1 VNGGNMKLS
10 KFCDEN
16 LITFELKATTK
27 DAIIEELV
35 ELTATSPLV
44 KDQDELLRDIIHREN
59 MVTTG
64 IGYGVAFPHAKT
76 KATKGIVISF
86 GRSQKGI
93 DFDAMDK
100 KPVHVFFL
108 IAAPEDAI
116 GAHLNVMARLSYI
129 MKSEENRQKLMTVN
143 SPGELLS
150 ILDSVE

>member
-1 VNGGNMKLS
+1 MKLS

-16 LITFELKATTK
+16 LISFDLKSTDK
-27 DAIIEELV
+27 NSVIEELV
-35 ELTATSPLV
+35 DLASSSALV
-44 KDQDELLRDIIHREN
+44 KNRDDLLNDILHREK

-76 KATKGIVISF
+76 KATKGIVIAY
-86 GRSQKGI
+86 GRSNEGI

-108 IAAPEDAI
+108 ISAPEDAI

-129 MKSEENRQKLMTVN
+129 MKSEENREKLMTVN
-143 SPGELLS
+143 SPGDLLA

>member
-1 VNGGNMKLS
+1 MKLS
-10 KFCDEN
+10 KFCDEK
-16 LITFELKATTK
+16 LIMFDLKANDK
-27 DAIIEELV
+27 NGVIEELV
-35 ELTATSPLV
+35 NLASNSPLV
-44 KDQDELLRDIIHREN
+44 KDRDELLQDIIHREN

-76 KATKGIVISF
+76 KATKGIVIAF
-86 GRSQKGI
+86 GRSNDGI
-93 DFDAMDK
+93 DFDAMDR
-100 KPVHVFFL
+100 KPVYVFFL

-129 MKSEENRQKLMTVN
+129 MKSIENRKRLMKVT

>member
-1 VNGGNMKLS
+1 MKLS
-10 KFCDEN
+10 KFCDEK
-16 LITFELKATTK
+16 LITFELKADSK
-27 DAIIEELV
+27 DTVIQELV
-35 ELTATSPLV
+35 DLAAGSSLV
-44 KDQDELLRDIIHREN
+44 KDRDELLTDIVHREN

-76 KATKGIVISF
+76 KATKGIVIAF
-86 GRSQKGI
+86 GRSENGI

-129 MKSEENRQKLMTVN
+129 MKSEENRQKLMTVT

-150 ILDSVE
+150 IIDSVE

>member
-1 VNGGNMKLS
+1 MKLS

-16 LITFELKATTK
+16 LITFDLKATTK
-27 DAIIEELV
+27 EQVIEELV
-35 ELTATSPLV
+35 ELAAKSPLV
-44 KDQDELLRDIIHREN
+44 KDGDELLRDIIHREN

-76 KATKGIVISF
+76 KATKGIVIAF
-86 GRSQKGI
+86 GRSEKGI
-93 DFDAMDK
+93 DFEAMDK
-100 KPVHVFFL
+100 KPVYVFFL

-129 MKSEENRQKLMTVN
+129 MKSPENRQHLLTVS

>member
-1 VNGGNMKLS
+1 MKLS

-16 LITFELKATTK
+16 LITFELKSTTK
-27 DAIIEELV
+27 DEVIKELV
-35 ELTATSPLV
+35 GLASGSQLV
-44 KDQDELLRDIIHREN
+44 KDRDELLRDIIHREN

-76 KATKGIVISF
+76 RATKGIVIAF
-86 GRSQKGI
+86 GRNEQGI
-93 DFDAMDK
+93 DFEAMDK
-100 KPVHVFFL
+100 KPVYVFFL

>member
-1 VNGGNMKLS
+1 MKLS
-10 KFCDEN
+10 KFCDEK
-16 LITFELKATTK
+16 LVTFELKAK
-27 DAIIEELV
+27 DKDQVIEELV
-35 ELTATSPLV
+35 DLASSSSLV
-44 KDQDELLRDIIHREN
+44 KDREELLRDIIHREN

-76 KATKGIVISF
+76 RATKGIVIAF
-86 GRSQKGI
+86 GRSQEGI

-129 MKSEENRQKLMTVN
+129 MKSEENRQRLLNVG
-143 SPGELLS
+143 SPGELLT